1 MLSRVSIMLLMVNAI
16 FRIMPRIEYIIL
28 MHSLLCMQYDYQST
42 VNSAYSEGV

>member
-1 MLSRVSIMLLMVNAI
+1 MLLMVNNAI

-42 VNSAYSEGV
+42 VNSAYSEVV